1 MEFPPF
7 DFARAEQRV
16 TRVLEQVAYQVRRAE
31 RAERARYADPLTEL
45 YDAFQRNEPPALAWV
60 VRWSNEGRARGLDP
74 LAAAWEY
81 SGDSRAMVWILRK
94 TGREYLAR
102 RVEAA
107 VQSKEIGA
115 VARAVP
121 LTAVPPL
128 DLVMAISEVPRA
140 R

>member
-7 DFARAEQRV
+7 DFSREERRV
-16 TRVLEQVAYQVRRAE
+16 TLALERVGYEVRRAE

-60 VRWSNEGRARGLDP
+60 VRWSNEGRTRGLDP
-74 LAAAWEY
+74 LAAAWEH

-94 TGREYLAR
+94 TGHEYLAR

-107 VQSKEIGA
+107 AQSKELGA

-128 DLVMAISEVPRA
+128 DRVMTISAVPRA